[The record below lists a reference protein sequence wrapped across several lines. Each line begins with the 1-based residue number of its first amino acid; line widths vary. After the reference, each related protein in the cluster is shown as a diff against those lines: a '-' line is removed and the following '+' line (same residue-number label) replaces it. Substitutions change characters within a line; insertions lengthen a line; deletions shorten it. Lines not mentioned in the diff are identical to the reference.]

1 MSSSKTLRSSL
12 HGMIILLLTTKHKT
26 MTSQQKLLLALQ
38 KRAAGKPKVKAKIKK
53 IKQKKV
59 LYDWLAM

>member
-1 MSSSKTLRSSL
+1 
-12 HGMIILLLTTKHKT
+12 
-26 MTSQQKLLLALQ
+26 MTPQQKLLLALQ
-38 KRAAGKPKVKAKIKK
+38 KRASGKPKVKAKIKK

>member
-1 MSSSKTLRSSL
+1 
-12 HGMIILLLTTKHKT
+12 
-26 MTSQQKLLLALQ
+26 MTPQQKLLLALQ